1 MKTIQVQILVP
12 DNLTEELEKLNI
24 GTSTESIISRALY
37 GLLNPEDIVRW
48 AKGMMVWGN
57 NIGNKDL
64 EWKNNPDYKFFLDVE
79 KVYSERLKR

>member
-1 MKTIQVQILVP
+1 
-12 DNLTEELEKLNI
+12 
-24 GTSTESIISRALY
+24 
-37 GLLNPEDIVRW
+37 
-48 AKGMMVWGN
+48 MMVWGN